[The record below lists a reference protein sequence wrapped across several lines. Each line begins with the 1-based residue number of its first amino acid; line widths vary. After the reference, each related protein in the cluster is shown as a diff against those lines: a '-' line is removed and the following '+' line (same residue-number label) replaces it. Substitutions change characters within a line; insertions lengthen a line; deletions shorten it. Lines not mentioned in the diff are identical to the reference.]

1 MGRFR
6 LIRSIAGLVGAMALV
21 VLVGLTSSALSS
33 SPSPTLE
40 RSPTDMIERPS
51 IRLDFQ
57 SLDEE
62 GLAAIHEKN
71 EKPTPGDR
79 LRIPPELPGADAP
92 PLQMPRRDPD
102 HPEAHDAAMQALYP
116 PLPPLGPNIAP
127 QMAAGG
133 QPIALVELQRIAQAE
148 NPLLRSASAAIRAA
162 EGSTVQ
168 AGLLPNPIV
177 GFSGDNIDQNRTSGQ
192 LGGFVSQEFVF
203 LCKIRLAQAVAQADR
218 DLANQTYRTIENEV
232 IAGVRRGYF
241 AVLAAQE
248 TMRVQ
253 EALGRF
259 TDEVYR
265 VQVDLVRSGQSAAYE
280 PLQLRVMAYQSRA
293 QLVQAR
299 NRYVAAWK
307 QLAATVGRPDMPPL
321 LLAGSI
327 DQPMPLIRHEALR
340 AKILAGHTSIAAAR
354 IALDK
359 AHKALR
365 LAETNRIP
373 NVTVAGTVQHDNTTG
388 LGNTTYNVSVGV
400 PVPIFNRNQGN
411 ILRARA
417 GVEKA
422 AADIAALEN
431 DLSAKLAYAFE
442 RYDNQRRL
450 VVWYRDRILP
460 DQVLAY
466 RGVYGRHRI
475 DPERVG
481 FGEVVAAQQTLVSA
495 TTTYLQTLGDA
506 WDSVVELGKLA
517 QAEDLFSVS
526 DETYPTSPTCT
537 SGSCPKH
544 IADLLPW
551 PDVMPMPAPMPTAPV
566 PGALPDPS
574 LPPVVIATPQSLMPS
589 AVPATPTSG
598 PGCEC
603 ETTPT
608 FLPTVGPVEKST
620 KRRWFL
626 SWPMRRTETEPAPVM
641 LPPTEESCFPPGVS
655 RPMPMPMPTSAPELL
670 PAPGPAAPP
679 KLPVTPAA
687 TPKKASS
694 SIPLPEIFEGP
705 LPTRPMPRVEI
716 YNGDESEGSIQLT
729 GATIPLPPSAP
740 SAPITPAS
748 NPPSAGVPTKDLPPV
763 RVPPLRY
770 RLE

>member
-1 MGRFR
+1 M
-6 LIRSIAGLVGAMALV
+6 
-21 VLVGLTSSALSS
+21 
-33 SPSPTLE
+33 
-40 RSPTDMIERPS
+40 
-51 IRLDFQ
+51 
-57 SLDEE
+57 
-62 GLAAIHEKN
+62 
-71 EKPTPGDR
+71 
-79 LRIPPELPGADAP
+79 
-92 PLQMPRRDPD
+92 
-102 HPEAHDAAMQALYP
+102 
-116 PLPPLGPNIAP
+116 
-127 QMAAGG
+127 
-133 QPIALVELQRIAQAE
+133 
-148 NPLLRSASAAIRAA
+148 PLLS
-162 EGSTVQ
+162 
-168 AGLLPNPIV
+168 
-177 GFSGDNIDQNRTSGQ
+177 
-192 LGGFVSQEFVF
+192 
-203 LCKIRLAQAVAQADR
+203 
-218 DLANQTYRTIENEV
+218 
-232 IAGVRRGYF
+232 
-241 AVLAAQE
+241 
-248 TMRVQ
+248 
-253 EALGRF
+253 
-259 TDEVYR
+259 
-265 VQVDLVRSGQSAAYE
+265 
-280 PLQLRVMAYQSRA
+280 
-293 QLVQAR
+293 
-299 NRYVAAWK
+299 
-307 QLAATVGRPDMPPL
+307 
-321 LLAGSI
+321 
-327 DQPMPLIRHEALR
+327 HESLR
-340 AKILAGHTSIAAAR
+340 AKILAHHSAIAAAH

-359 AHKALR
+359 AQKEVR
-365 LAETNRIP
+365 VAETNRIP
-373 NVTVAGTVQHDNTTG
+373 NVTIAGTVQHDDTMVIH
-388 LGNTTYNVSVGV
+388 NTTYNVAVGV